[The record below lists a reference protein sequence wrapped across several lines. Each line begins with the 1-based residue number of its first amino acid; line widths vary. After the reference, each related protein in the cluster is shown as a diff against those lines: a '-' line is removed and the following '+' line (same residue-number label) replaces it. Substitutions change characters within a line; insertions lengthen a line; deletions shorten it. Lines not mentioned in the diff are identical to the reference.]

1 MCVCRPERQYT
12 GGPVDDD
19 DDTTLGAK
27 TAPRVGRPG
36 HGDHVVALFALA
48 QRVVVHLC
56 AHRVFVV
63 HLARVV
69 LETLVAQPCNQQ
81 HARAFIRAR
90 QQTCSSTDKFGT
102 NSSRFS
108 PLRRV
113 HRSVS

>member
-1 MCVCRPERQYT
+1 MCMPAGTPGRRD
-12 GGPVDDD
+12 G
-19 DDTTLGAK
+19 TTLGAK
-27 TAPRVGRPG
+27 TAPRVGRPD

-81 HARAFIRAR
+81 HALAFIRAR
-90 QQTCSSTDKFGT
+90 QQTCSSAA
-102 NSSRFS
+102 NSSR
-108 PLRRV
+108 RRV
-113 HRSVS
+113 HRSVC